1 MPKRYL
7 PEDDAW
13 ELLTLMFQ
21 SRLGFCTSIGRLVGG
36 GWISWRTRDAMM
48 DKVRKVR
55 AGHDVPRGYKWAL
68 TDIADHDRNRVE
80 FAAKCVRRVRRAKK
94 GR

>member
-21 SRLGFCTSIGRLVGG
+21 SRLGFCASIGRLVGG

-48 DKVRKVR
+48 DTVRKVR
-55 AGHDVPRGYKWAL
+55 ANHDALPGYKWQYVVAE
-68 TDIADHDRNRVE
+68 HDRKRVE
-80 FAAKCVRRVRRAKK
+80 FAAKCMRRARRAKK